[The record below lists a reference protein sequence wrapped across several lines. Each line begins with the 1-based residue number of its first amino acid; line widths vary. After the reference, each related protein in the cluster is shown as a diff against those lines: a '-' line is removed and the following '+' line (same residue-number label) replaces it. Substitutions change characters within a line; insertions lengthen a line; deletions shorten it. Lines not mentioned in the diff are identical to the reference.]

1 MFNDPS
7 QKKETER
14 ETERFRSEKKIF
26 FFVFFFFGVCGI
38 FVLALKS
45 EFFYEYK
52 IHTKIR
58 FDPIAKC

>member
-1 MFNDPS
+1 MTRVKKRK
-7 QKKETER
+7 QKER
-14 ETERFRSEKKIF
+14 QRDSGQRKRIF
-26 FFVFFFFGVCGI
+26 FFWGGGVCGI

>member
-7 QKKETER
+7 QKKETKR

-26 FFVFFFFGVCGI
+26 FFFGGGGVCGI

>member
-7 QKKETER
+7 QKKETKR

-26 FFVFFFFGVCGI
+26 FLGGGVCGI

>member
-1 MFNDPS
+1 MTRVKKRK
-7 QKKETER
+7 QKER
-14 ETERFRSEKKIF
+14 QRDSGQRKS
-26 FFVFFFFGVCGI
+26 FFFFFFEGGVCGI

>member
-7 QKKETER
+7 QKKEIER
-14 ETERFRSEKKIF
+14 EIEIQVREKDF
-26 FFVFFFFGVCGI
+26 FFFFFFGVCGI